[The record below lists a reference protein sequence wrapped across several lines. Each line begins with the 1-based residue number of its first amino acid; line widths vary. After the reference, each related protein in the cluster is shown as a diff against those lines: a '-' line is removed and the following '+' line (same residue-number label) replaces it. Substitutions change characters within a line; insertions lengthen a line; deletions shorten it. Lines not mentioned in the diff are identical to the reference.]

1 MLLKIIFEFYLPL
14 QIIMKNQCL
23 NLMTFFLKKAK
34 INHCHEN
41 KKLYKASQID
51 KLYQ

>member
-1 MLLKIIFEFYLPL
+1 MLKSNDIF
-14 QIIMKNQCL
+14 K
-23 NLMTFFLKKAK
+23 KKAK

-41 KKLYKASQID
+41 KKLYKASQFD